1 MRRKRDFQKTHSLR
15 YLCLIAQMAMMVIF
29 NFTAGIFAMY
39 LYSRSIIRAASVIAL
54 SALCHMSYAQTA
66 QVSAGTTPTK
76 RTTEY
81 SWMSVATWDR
91 MHAEDVLVAEHDQV
105 DVLFVGDSITAGWDW
120 QIWEKNF
127 KPLNAAN
134 FGIGGDGTANLLWRL
149 QHGTIGKLQPKLIVL
164 LIGVNNF
171 GLYNETPKQAAAGVT
186 AVVKQLQLAWPHS
199 KILLNAVLPFEEK
212 ADSPKRAMVTKL
224 NSIIAKLGD
233 DKYIFFKNYGAAL
246 LQKDGSISPEIMAD
260 FLHPTPK
267 GYQIWADA
275 MLPDIKQLLQ

>member
-1 MRRKRDFQKTHSLR
+1 
-15 YLCLIAQMAMMVIF
+15 
-29 NFTAGIFAMY
+29 MY
-39 LYSRSIIRAASVIAL
+39 LYSRFIIRTASVIAL
-54 SALCHMSYAQTA
+54 SALCHLGYAQA
-66 QVSAGTTPTK
+66 IQASAGTTPVK
-76 RTTEY
+76 RTIEY
-81 SWMSVATWDR
+81 PWMSVATWDR

-149 QHGTIGKLQPKLIVL
+149 QHGAIGQLQPKLIVL

-171 GLYNETPKQAAAGVT
+171 GLYNETPEQAAAGVT
-186 AVVKQLQLAWPHS
+186 AVVTQLQLAWPQS

-212 ADSPKRAMVTKL
+212 ADSPKRAMVKKL

-233 DKYIFFKNYGAAL
+233 NEHIFYKNYGATL
-246 LQKDGSISPEIMAD
+246 LQKDGSISPDIMAD

-267 GYQIWADA
+267 GYQVWADA